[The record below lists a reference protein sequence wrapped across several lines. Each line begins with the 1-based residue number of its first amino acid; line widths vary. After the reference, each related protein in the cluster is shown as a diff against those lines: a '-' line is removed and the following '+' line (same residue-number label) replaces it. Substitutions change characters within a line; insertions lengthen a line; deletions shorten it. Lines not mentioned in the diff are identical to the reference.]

1 MLQTQAVTSPTE
13 QAIIAA
19 KEKYDHDFFNKFS
32 FDSKQQSRLS
42 QQALEEYLTDHPE
55 EIAEISLAMVHQTYE
70 LNDII
75 PNIELIFF
83 KMFTSPLSTK
93 D

>member
-1 MLQTQAVTSPTE
+1 
-13 QAIIAA
+13 
-19 KEKYDHDFFNKFS
+19 
-32 FDSKQQSRLS
+32 LS

-83 KMFTSPLSTK
+83 KMFSSPLSTK